1 MFFHLGQ
8 VNQMHF
14 RDQHLELSDSP
25 TNEEAYNY
33 FKSIEL
39 LWFSRFFTSY
49 FPLWFHR
56 REIMFLFYRP
66 LFHRSLIYLPSL
78 LKISINLMPYS
89 LYFQG
94 NYHIFFENM
103 LTESVQNAFTFS
115 LSVFEEVFDQ
125 FLSEIISTF

>member
-1 MFFHLGQ
+1 MFFHLDQ

-66 LFHRSLIYLPSL
+66 LFHRSLIRLPSL

-103 LTESVQNAFTFS
+103 LRESVQNAFTFS
-115 LSVFEEVFDQ
+115 LSVFQEVFDQ
-125 FLSEIISTF
+125 FLSKIISTF